1 MNNVKK
7 KKNDKEN
14 KKKASIAL
22 WRANTPLRAIA
33 SKLRFLR
40 ESIGEDFGQGE
51 GRRGGGGDCEKETGV
66 WIFKTQD

>member
-33 SKLRFLR
+33 SKLKIP
-40 ESIGEDFGQGE
+40 EGEHW
-51 GRRGGGGDCEKETGV
+51 GGF
-66 WIFKTQD
+66 WPR